1 MAIFRKRSKERVVI
15 DPSPGPVERA
25 LMNESA
31 LILGETPEECFMKI
45 MEKMTFEQS
54 LDKEDYERRVK
65 AWLLKGFGYAKIGR
79 DEGVSLDTIR
89 QIVRRGMIMLQK
101 DANLSEED
109 ILAFRKKAIQNQ
121 VERIGKE
128 QPEIEVNMRV
138 TCSWMDGDSVDDIS
152 ERWGIEPEVAKTLIK
167 EGRQILTREIGLSKM
182 EFSRIRTRSQ
192 KRKMN

>member
-1 MAIFRKRSKERVVI
+1 MAIFRRRRKDRVVI

-31 LILGETPEECFMKI
+31 LIPEETPEECFMKI

-65 AWLLKGFGYAKIGR
+65 AWLLKGFGYAKIAR
-79 DEGVSLDTIR
+79 DEGVGLNTIR
-89 QIVRRGMIMLQK
+89 QIIGRASIMLQK
-101 DANLSEED
+101 AANLSEEE

-121 VERIGKE
+121 MERIGEE

-152 ERWGIEPEVAKTLIK
+152 KRSGIEPEVAKTLIK
-167 EGRQILTREIGLSKM
+167 EGRQILQNDIGLSNM
-182 EFSRIRTRSQ
+182 EFAGIRTRSQ
-192 KRKMN
+192 TRK